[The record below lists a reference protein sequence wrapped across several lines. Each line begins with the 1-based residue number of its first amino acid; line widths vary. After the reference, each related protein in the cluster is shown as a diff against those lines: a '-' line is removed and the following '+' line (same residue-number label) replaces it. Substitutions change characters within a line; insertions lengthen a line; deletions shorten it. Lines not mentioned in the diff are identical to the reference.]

1 MEERQRSLDFIELLA
16 ETSCRSGF
24 FLGWRGRRSRAP
36 PLVFQRERER
46 EECVEEMRMRVRGS
60 EGSRAL

>member
-36 PLVFQRERER
+36 PLVFQRERE
-46 EECVEEMRMRVRGS
+46 ECVEEMRMRVRGN